1 MGVIQLCCSQVA
13 PEEQQDPDL
22 QHSGLR
28 KKRSGSG
35 RLGSATWTDHLSHS
49 SRERASS
56 GRSSGEAAST
66 DGNGEESKLIWKLCN
81 AIAPGAVWFPRCV
94 RSEGNLH
101 PNPLGYVL
109 QIRTFAP
116 FLWPPNHNLGLV
128 PGMTLLIN
136 CLRWTSCRLNWQSLP
151 PDNVPSTKPKHLF
164 IQQTFTVH
172 LHVLGPMLGGEQTT
186 LITVSNK
193 KENHECIYF
202 WNILYFQGHES
213 IHEKLFY

>member
-116 FLWPPNHNLGLV
+116 FLRPPNHNLGLV

-136 CLRWTSCRLNWQSLP
+136 CLRVNLMPAKLTVTAPRQCSKHQAKTFIHSTNIYCTP
-151 PDNVPSTKPKHLF
+151 PCVRPNAGRWANYPH
-164 IQQTFTVH
+164 H
-172 LHVLGPMLGGEQTT
+172 REQ
-186 LITVSNK
+186 
-193 KENHECIYF
+193 
-202 WNILYFQGHES
+202 
-213 IHEKLFY
+213 